1 MSENFVDKPLYVGC
15 NWLTGLDSD
24 EGVVIEVWE
33 FQQSL
38 NPGDSV
44 CEVACQYRHD
54 CGLKQFNRIG
64 F

>member
-44 CEVACQYRHD
+44 CEVACLNID
-54 CGLKQFNRIG
+54 MTVD
-64 F
+64 